1 MTFNKTGLIADKL
14 FIFAAAICF
23 ITIISASPSA
33 DAAAK
38 RNVDFSGQAGKEIN
52 SLLSGLPEVDPH
64 PLPDSA
70 TGTIRS
76 QPDHST

>member
-1 MTFNKTGLIADKL
+1 MTFNKTGLIAGKL
-14 FIFAAAICF
+14 FTFAAAICF
-23 ITIISASPSA
+23 VAIISASPSA